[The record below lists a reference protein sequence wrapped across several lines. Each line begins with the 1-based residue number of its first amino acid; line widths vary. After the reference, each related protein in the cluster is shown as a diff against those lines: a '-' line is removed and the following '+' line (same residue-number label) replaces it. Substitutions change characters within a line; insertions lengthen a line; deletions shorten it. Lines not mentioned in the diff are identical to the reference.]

1 MKYLK
6 TYKLLFENN
15 SYYEEDKNVEI
26 TSTIVDL
33 VQDFIDEG
41 MYVQCFTV
49 GILTPELHNSDN
61 DIYLCIMARSTD
73 NSENHTLDYSR
84 LLPYLENVKKYV
96 LSEDRDVDICLVE
109 SRMSPGM
116 PSLSASLTRTGLDHL
131 WIKRAKRGRVG
142 SGIPINY
149 YNMRIKGSSGGKKD
163 KFIPAG
169 NLDVIPESDN
179 NIYESLFMRIFLKD

>member
-26 TSTIVDL
+26 TSKIVDL
-33 VQDFIDEG
+33 VQDLINDG
-41 MYVQCFTV
+41 LNIKCFTV
-49 GILTPELHNSDN
+49 GISTPELHNTDN
-61 DIYLCIMARSTD
+61 DIYLCIMARD
-73 NSENHTLDYSR
+73 NNDTENHTLDYSR

-96 LSEDRDVDICLVE
+96 LSEGRDVDICLVE
-109 SRMSPGM
+109 NRMSPGM
-116 PSLSASLTRTGLDHL
+116 PSLKASLGRTGLDQL
-131 WIKRAKRGRVG
+131 WIEKAKRGRVG
-142 SGIPINY
+142 SGLPINY
-149 YNMRIKGSSGGKKD
+149 YNMRIKGNSVGKND